1 MNKTLTLGLAGLG
14 TVGGGLVRLLTENAE
29 EIRSR
34 CGCGFR
40 LKTVAVRNP
49 DRKRELP
56 EGVRLTTDPQTLAD
70 DPDIDVVI
78 ELMGG
83 IDAPK
88 KLIAKSLEN
97 GKQVITANKAL
108 LAEEGACLFRMAEE
122 KGATLLYEASVA
134 GGIPIVQTLKESLT
148 GNAILSLEG
157 ILNGTGNYIL
167 SEMTSKGVDFASA
180 LSEAQ
185 AKGYAEADPT
195 LDIDGFDTAHK
206 LVLLIRLAW
215 GVNYPYTEMPI
226 EGIRNLDRMDIDFAR
241 EFGYRIKLL
250 GRARMREGRL
260 EAGVFPTLVNHT
272 YLLARV
278 GGAYNAVRVEGNAVG
293 SLFLHGLGAG
303 SLPTASAVLGDLI
316 SVARGNNKLNSGF
329 VQQVLPRADILP
341 PEEARS
347 TYYMRFMVKDD
358 PGVLRDLSGALSDQG
373 VSIAQAIQK
382 GQSEAGV
389 PLVFMTHE
397 APVHAVRK
405 AVETMRQCDFLLAP
419 AICYRVMG

>member
-34 CGCGFR
+34 CGFDFR

-49 DRKRELP
+49 NRQRDLP

-206 LVLLIRLAW
+206 LVLLIRLA
-215 GVNYPYTEMPI
+215 
-226 EGIRNLDRMDIDFAR
+226 
-241 EFGYRIKLL
+241 
-250 GRARMREGRL
+250 
-260 EAGVFPTLVNHT
+260 
-272 YLLARV
+272 
-278 GGAYNAVRVEGNAVG
+278 
-293 SLFLHGLGAG
+293 
-303 SLPTASAVLGDLI
+303 
-316 SVARGNNKLNSGF
+316 
-329 VQQVLPRADILP
+329 
-341 PEEARS
+341 
-347 TYYMRFMVKDD
+347 
-358 PGVLRDLSGALSDQG
+358 
-373 VSIAQAIQK
+373 
-382 GQSEAGV
+382 
-389 PLVFMTHE
+389 
-397 APVHAVRK
+397 
-405 AVETMRQCDFLLAP
+405 
-419 AICYRVMG
+419 

>member
-1 MNKTLTLGLAGLG
+1 MNTTLTLGLAGLG
-14 TVGGGLVRLLTENAE
+14 TVGGGLVRLLSENADE
-29 EIRSR
+29 LRARS
-34 CGCGFR
+34 GCDFR
-40 LKTVAVRNP
+40 LKTVAVRDPN
-49 DRKRELP
+49 RKRDLP
-56 EGVRLTTDPQTLAD
+56 EGVALTTDPLSLAE

-83 IDAPK
+83 IDVPK
-88 KLIAKSLEN
+88 RLIARSLEN

-108 LAEEGACLFRMAEE
+108 LAEEGASLFRLAEE
-122 KGATLLYEASVA
+122 KGSALLYEASVA
-134 GGIPIVQTLKESLT
+134 GGVPIVQTLKESLT
-148 GNAILSLEG
+148 GNRIASLEG

-180 LSEAQ
+180 LAEAQ

-226 EGIRNLDRMDIDFAR
+226 TGIRDLNKMDIDFAR

-250 GRARMREGRL
+250 GRARMRDGRL

-329 VQQVLPRADILP
+329 VQQVLPHADILS
-341 PEEARS
+341 PEESRS

-373 VSIAQAIQK
+373 VSIAQALQK

-397 APVHAVRK
+397 ASVSAVRT
-405 AVETMRQCDFLLAP
+405 AIETRRESDSLLAP